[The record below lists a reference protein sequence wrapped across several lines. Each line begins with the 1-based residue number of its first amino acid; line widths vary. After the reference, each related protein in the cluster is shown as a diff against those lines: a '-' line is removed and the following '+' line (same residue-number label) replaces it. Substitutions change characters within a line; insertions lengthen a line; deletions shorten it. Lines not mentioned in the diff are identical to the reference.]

1 MDYNITRLI
10 NGCKEIGIT
19 LTDLQV
25 DQFMTYY
32 SFLVEKNKVMN
43 LTAIT
48 EFNDVIDKH
57 FIDSLTCVKAVDMT
71 QIKTII
77 DVGTGAGFPGIP
89 VKIIYP
95 DKNVLLL
102 DSLNKRISFLNEL
115 IGMLDLKNI
124 NTLHSRA
131 EEAGQD
137 HKYREKYDLVLSRA
151 VSNLSVLC
159 EYCLPL
165 VKIGGSFLSYKTDG
179 IENEIKDAANAIK
192 ILGGKIESKKEL
204 IIPET
209 DIKRLLINIKKV
221 KQTPGKYPRKAGTA
235 TKEPL

>member
-25 DQFMTYY
+25 DRFMNYY
-32 SFLVEKNKVMN
+32 SFLIEKNKVMN

-57 FIDSLTCVKAVDMT
+57 FIDSLTCVKAVNMT

-102 DSLNKRISFLNEL
+102 DSLNKRINFLNEL
-115 IGMLDLKNI
+115 IGRLDLKNI

-131 EEAGQD
+131 EETGQD

>member
-57 FIDSLTCVKAVDMT
+57 FIDSLTCVKAVNMT

-102 DSLNKRISFLNEL
+102 DSLNKRINFLNEL
-115 IGMLDLKNI
+115 IGRLDLKNI

-179 IENEIKDAANAIK
+179 IENEIKYAANAIK

-221 KQTPGKYPRKAGTA
+221 KKTPGKYPRKAGTA
-235 TKEPL
+235 TKDPL

>member
-102 DSLNKRISFLNEL
+102 DSLNKRINFLNEL
-115 IGMLDLKNI
+115 IGRLDLKNI

-137 HKYREKYDLVLSRA
+137 HKYREKYDLVISRA